1 MLSAENPAPD
11 LPCARKFPQV
21 NGSGSDEIERPSSP
35 SSKLLPLLPLPAV
48 VVDLPNPSQPLQ
60 ADLGHRTNFSI
71 RHHVFSARGKD
82 IKKNWPFSLKA
93 LQLCF
98 KYGVKDVLPP
108 FQPLDTVK
116 NNPSLNRCTVET
128 SYLEKQQEGN
138 HNKDPRPDS
147 PVELDSSDNVQL
159 NKKLAE
165 TCIDISTCR
174 TAEEKDFT
182 STTTTDS
189 QSEIQSIRD
198 TDNRQPSTPLE
209 TEILSKASVESWV
222 PPVTNKTE
230 VISRPSGKKCR
241 LIVKFGGNSDRTL
254 TEDIASNCTTVSETM
269 ASKVCPVCK
278 TFSSSSITTLNAH
291 MDQCLSVESTP
302 KWTADSKLTRHRI
315 KPKKTRLMVDIYA
328 TAQPCSLEELAR
340 RNGASW
346 ATASSLPTLGTQT
359 LGTSGE
365 RKRHGVP
372 PIHPEAPGDVG
383 PVYIDANGTKVR
395 ILSKSSDPAPASKV
409 REDTGARKA
418 CRAGKGS
425 KHISKKKKKRLAQ
438 KPHKYLKLAAQSK
451 KIFSHNNKMAHGSQ
465 ISGVG
470 GENGEGK
477 YCKKE
482 HQMLKRSK
490 PSDSGTLR
498 PWVCSKQRGF
508 TKKIVGNEGPQP
520 MRCKWHLP
528 QGLMVENFQC
538 YLGDSLAEGN
548 CVKKYTSLFSSGN
561 DERMEMPFHK
571 AQVSDK
577 RDEFPGR
584 KKAGNISVGAEMSDN
599 FVISC
604 PSTKRDANQ
613 LSKGIASTQGCQP
626 SEKAVGTKEDA
637 TINSDISP
645 TAHSKSSGNSHAIVT
660 KSMKFSSCGENL
672 MSASNQSTVTRSR
685 PRKVK
690 KWLALKKSRVPS
702 STERDEEI
710 LAWDSK
716 VNHQYALMHSNNED
730 RIGREEMTEN
740 MCLERST
747 FLRTRQE
754 SEISISQSMNALALT
769 NSKCTPHSY
778 GHDGGLILHSVGR
791 PGDDFEQKADFLQS
805 AGKEV
810 QVHVE
815 GIVIDP
821 SLKAS
826 DAKTATGLNTSLD
839 KEFYQLSDSSKI
851 LDNSL
856 QSVEDYRRLF
866 CRMEAPTGPSGP
878 DFVHNQ
884 EMFSADEVNNG
895 VMEPSADMGLELG
908 AEGGQGNSF
917 PEVDPIPIPGPPG
930 SFLPS
935 PRDMRSED
943 FQGNSSL
950 TTSRVQSSP
959 DQRDMIDGDSSDS
972 PISPAST
979 ISNSTDGRPTVR
991 FFEPLS
997 SIVSYADQDKIRS
1010 GLTATRIER
1019 FVNDGVAASQATSRG
1034 VERSPFD
1041 GHAPKVDRVAIEKGV
1056 LSFNSDRPC
1065 CCQRKERFSQG
1076 ISLHNQDS
1084 QLLRRRRMSSVT
1096 LPATEK
1102 QLTCISDPMLTRPNM
1117 KPEFVPL
1124 SSWSTTGSEK
1134 GVPPVIK
1141 PPESSPSFKDHPSDE
1156 MRFLAHTDCGSA
1168 SPSASNPIL
1177 RLMGKNL
1184 MVVNK
1189 DEDASMLQRQL
1200 QPQTQNVQKTSQLP
1214 TPSAVCPGNNPK
1226 QDPFVFHHMIPHSS
1240 VISSQDSHSMEGQC
1254 SKVGLLSGFRS
1265 YSEWKLPQAPARLPA
1280 GMFRDQGSDGSFTT
1294 LEPYEYK
1301 VDHRFP
1307 GRECMLKSRPNAP
1320 SAYSMEKSKATPHSQ
1335 HNPSVSS
1342 VPPVKEIIVTDDVH
1356 EGENFLTSDVLR
1368 YSEGW
1373 RESQVV
1379 SSAVSIPTVSS
1390 HSGNSFGP
1398 LSCYDSQD
1406 HAYLDSSPVMHNANI
1421 HATSTRLATARPN
1434 TWVCTLEG
1442 PGVLHRSPFGSAPS
1456 SASHL
1461 RPAALYYPPS
1471 YS

>member
-935 PRDMRSED
+935 PRDMGSED

-950 TTSRVQSSP
+950 TTIHVQSSQ
-959 DQRDMIDGDSSDS
+959 DQHDMADGDSSDS
-972 PISPAST
+972 PMSVSST
-979 ISNSTDGRPTVR
+979 VSNSTADKDNIRYSK
-991 FFEPLS
+991 PLS
-997 SIVSYADQDKIRS
+997 SVRLYANQDKMGS
-1010 GLTATRIER
+1010 CSTAVRIDCS
-1019 FVNDGVAASQATSRG
+1019 VQDAGAASQATSG
-1034 VERSPFD
+1034 VEKTFD
-1041 GHAPKVDRVAIEKGV
+1041 GHSLKVNDVHTEKGF
-1056 LSFNSDRPC
+1056 LSFNSEQPC
-1065 CCQRKERFSQG
+1065 HRQRKERFSQG
-1076 ISLHNQDS
+1076 FSFNNQGS
-1084 QLLRRRRMSSVT
+1084 QLLRRRKRASVIF
-1096 LPATEK
+1096 PATEK
-1102 QLTCISDPMLTRPNM
+1102 QMTCISDPRLANSSVRP
-1117 KPEFVPL
+1117 ELVPL
-1124 SSWSTTGSEK
+1124 SNWSMAGSEME
-1134 GVPPVIK
+1134 VLPVIK
-1141 PPESSPSFKDHPSDE
+1141 PPEGSIPFKDFSTDE
-1156 MRFLAHTDCGSA
+1156 MRFLARTDCDSA

-1189 DEDASMLQRQL
+1189 DDDSSVRHRQV
-1200 QPQTQNVQKTSQLP
+1200 QPHGQNVPKNCQFP
-1214 TPSAVCPGNNPK
+1214 TFSTACPGNIPK
-1226 QDPFVFHHMIPHSS
+1226 QDPRTFHHMIPERS
-1240 VISSQDSHSMEGQC
+1240 VISSEDSHSMVGQC
-1254 SKVGLLSGFRS
+1254 SDVRLSKGFRS
-1265 YSEWKLPQAPARLPA
+1265 HSHWKLPKAPPLLPA
-1280 GMFRDQGSDGSFTT
+1280 GMPRDQVEDGRCRT
-1294 LEPYEYK
+1294 LEPHECK
-1301 VDHRFP
+1301 VNRSYPDQENR
-1307 GRECMLKSRPNAP
+1307 LKSRPDAASP
-1320 SAYSMEKSKATPHSQ
+1320 YDTEKYVANPESQ
-1335 HNPSVSS
+1335 YRFSVSS
-1342 VPPVKEIIVTDDVH
+1342 VPPLKEIIVIDDVY
-1356 EGENFLTSDVLR
+1356 EGENFLISDVTR
-1368 YSEGW
+1368 SGEGC

-1379 SSAVSIPTVSS
+1379 SSTISSTVPNYNPSS
-1390 HSGNSFGP
+1390 LHP
-1398 LSCYDSQD
+1398 LSCYQSQD
-1406 HAYLDSSPVMHNANI
+1406 HNYFNESPVAHNANFR
-1421 HATSTRLATARPN
+1421 ATSSRLANASPL
-1434 TWVCTLEG
+1434 TWACTSEG
-1442 PGVLHRSPFGSAPS
+1442 SGILHRVPFPAVS
-1456 SASHL
+1456 SSLGHL
-1461 RPAALYYPPS
+1461 RSAGLYYSPS